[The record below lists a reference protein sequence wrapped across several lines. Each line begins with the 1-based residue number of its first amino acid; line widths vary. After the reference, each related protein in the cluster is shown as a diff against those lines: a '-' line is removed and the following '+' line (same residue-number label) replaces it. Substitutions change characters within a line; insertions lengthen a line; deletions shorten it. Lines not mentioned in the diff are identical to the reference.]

1 MQLRALVAE
10 DGVGE
15 AVEDG
20 KEEGL
25 SISRLLD
32 LRVGEAGLESLNS
45 ASAAE
50 LFLIIAVILAQV
62 GQNIEAEFPQLKMSL
77 RA

>member
-50 LFLIIAVILAQV
+50 LFLIIAVILAQI

>member
-45 ASAAE
+45 TSAAE
-50 LFLIIAVILAQV
+50 LFLIIAVILAQI